1 MACAAGDCEPMHGP
15 RTMRHHGALSIGDRN
30 VMTKCFS
37 RAMAG
42 ILLSGIVL
50 HGCTVVQPPGPP
62 PRPKP
67 TATPGPEIAGIA
79 QYSHVRWS
87 QLPGWQGDDV
97 KEAWPAFVRSCRAL
111 RFRAE
116 WAPACSAAQT
126 VNVQSSQ
133 AVRAYFEQHFEPYA
147 VTKQTGPLRED
158 VGLITGYYEPLLK
171 GSRVASA
178 RFGAPLYS
186 PPADL
191 LVIDLTSLYP
201 ELKGKRL
208 RGRLEGNRVVP
219 YYDRAALETGASLR
233 GREIVWVDDALDAF
247 LLQVQGSGRVQ
258 LPNGD
263 TIRLQYADQN
273 GHPYQSIGRYLV
285 DKRELTVEQATMPG
299 IRQWLAANP
308 TRLHEVLNANPSYVF
323 FNEEKIEDPT
333 EGPKGAQGV
342 PLVGGRSIAV
352 DPGSVPLGAPV
363 FLDTTFPA
371 TDRPL
376 QRLVIAQDT
385 GGAIRGAVRA
395 DFFWGS
401 GHEAGE
407 QAGRMRQALR
417 MWMLWPKGVP
427 LPAG

>member
-1 MACAAGDCEPMHGP
+1 MA
-15 RTMRHHGALSIGDRN
+15 RFLSQDRS

-42 ILLSGIVL
+42 VLLSGL
-50 HGCTVVQPPGPP
+50 FLYGCSVVRPAGP
-62 PRPKP
+62 PRPA
-67 TATPGPEIAGIA
+67 ATPGPEVPSIV
-79 QYSHVRWS
+79 QYTPVRWS
-87 QLPGWQGDDV
+87 QLPGWRDDEV
-97 KEAWPAFVRSCRAL
+97 KEAWPAFLRSCRAL

-126 VNVQSSQ
+126 VDGQSSQ
-133 AVRAYFEQHFEPYA
+133 AVRAYFDRHFEPFA
-147 VTKQTGPLRED
+147 VAKQTGSLRED

-171 GSRVASA
+171 GSRVRSA
-178 RFGAPLYS
+178 QFGAPLYS
-186 PPADL
+186 PPPDL
-191 LVIDLTSLYP
+191 LTIDLASLYP

-208 RGRLEGNRVVP
+208 RGRLQGNRVVP
-219 YYDRAALETGASLR
+219 YYDRAGLETGESLR

-258 LPNGD
+258 LTNGD

-273 GHPYQSIGRYLV
+273 GHPYRSIGRYLV
-285 DKRELTVEQATMPG
+285 DKQELTVEQSTMPG

-308 TRLHEVLNANPSYVF
+308 SRLHEVLNANPSYVF
-323 FNEEKIEDPT
+323 FNEERIEDPT

-342 PLVGGRSIAV
+342 PLIGGRSIAV
-352 DPGSVPLGAPV
+352 DPTSVPLGAPV

-371 TDRPL
+371 TERPL
-376 QRLVIAQDT
+376 QRLTVAQDT

-407 QAGRMRQALR
+407 QAGRMRQRLR
-417 MWMLWPKGVP
+417 IWMLWPKGVP